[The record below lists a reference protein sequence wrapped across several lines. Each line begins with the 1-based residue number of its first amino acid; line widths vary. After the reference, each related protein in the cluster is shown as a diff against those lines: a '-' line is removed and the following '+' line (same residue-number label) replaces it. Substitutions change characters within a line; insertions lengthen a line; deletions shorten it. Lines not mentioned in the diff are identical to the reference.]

1 MTRVSCEC
9 PCGTGTLRPLTRV
22 SGAPLLCM
30 DSVNQIKD
38 LDRISP
44 EDCGGL
50 REHQTRVSR
59 RSPTDSYYY

>member
-1 MTRVSCEC
+1 MSLRD
-9 PCGTGTLRPLTRV
+9 GTLRHLTRV

-44 EDCGGL
+44 EE
-50 REHQTRVSR
+50 REAFGEALL
-59 RSPTDSYYY
+59 